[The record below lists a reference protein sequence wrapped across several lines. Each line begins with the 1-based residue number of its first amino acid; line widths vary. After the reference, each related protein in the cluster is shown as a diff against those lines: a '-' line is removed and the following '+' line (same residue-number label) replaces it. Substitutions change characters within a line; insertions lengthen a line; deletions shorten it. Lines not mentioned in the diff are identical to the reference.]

1 MLLIQKNNIKVIFL
15 ISKDFK
21 KLIMKIKRANNN
33 NNNNNKQKINHQV
46 FKEQNLFNKL

>member
-1 MLLIQKNNIKVIFL
+1 
-15 ISKDFK
+15 
-21 KLIMKIKRANNN
+21 MKIKRANNNN